1 MKHILRSK
9 RLKSVWAAF
18 IILTMSFTSFA
29 MEDAIL
35 AIVNDE
41 VITIKDLKD
50 YVHKTYINLV
60 AKGVKEKRIKSVMK
74 ELEYNGLN
82 KLIEDRLIVSRAN
95 EVGLEVKDKLIDM
108 KIEDIKQRYSSEQ
121 EFIESLV
128 SNGATV
134 SDLRNKTLEQLKIQY
149 IIDFEVRS
157 KIVVNPQEVTEYYKA
172 NLDKFKKEE
181 ELDLAS
187 IFIPMGEYK
196 LETLKKAEN
205 ALAELNEGGN
215 FENVAKKYS
224 QAPSIGKMS
233 RDELLPVI
241 AQKVNPLK
249 KGEISPIVEL
259 STGFYIFLLKGI
271 TPSEIL
277 SRDEVNDTIKNLL
290 YQEKM
295 KNRFLA
301 WIKDLKDDAY
311 IEIKQ

>member
-1 MKHILRSK
+1 MKHFILSK
-9 RLKSVWAAF
+9 GLKSVWAAL
-18 IILTMSFTSFA
+18 IILTMSSSSFA

-50 YVHKTYINLV
+50 YVHKTYISLV
-60 AKGVKEKRIKSVMK
+60 AKGIKEKKIKSIMK

-82 KLIEDRLIVSRAN
+82 KLIEDKLIVSRAN
-95 EVGLEVKDKLIDM
+95 EVGLEVKDKLIDI
-108 KIEDIKQRYSSEQ
+108 KIDDIKKRYSSEQ
-121 EFIESLV
+121 EFIDSLV
-128 SNGATV
+128 ANGATI

-172 NLDKFKKEE
+172 NLNDFKKEE

-196 LETLKKAEN
+196 LETLKEAEK
-205 ALAELNEGGN
+205 ALAELNDGKN
-215 FENVAKKYS
+215 FEDVAKKYS
-224 QAPSIGKMS
+224 KSPSIGKMS
-233 RDELLPVI
+233 RNELLPTI
-241 AQKVNPLK
+241 ADKVNPLK
-249 KGEISPIVEL
+249 EGEISPIVEL
-259 STGFYIFLLKGI
+259 SNGFYIFLLKDI
-271 TPSEIL
+271 APSEIL

-290 YQEKM
+290 YQQKM